1 MQIPTPPS
9 TKISLK
15 NFQNLLQNK
24 KKMGC
29 SASKR
34 SKATVDIYRPP
45 PSSFAVFDINA
56 IDEPWVK
63 VEQAPQEKPT
73 HVPSVII
80 EKLKSFETDAPA
92 HSWDEVSK
100 ALEDLKPTINNNN
113 DNQKLQGPNSPPKPE
128 KQVNN
133 QQPRKSLTFHTLE
146 ELDAKLS
153 SKPAANELRKT
164 ESMRKEIETETKT
177 KTKTTELKKPEPL
190 VPTQSEGFKSV
201 KDNIFIVRD
210 REEREKEGRM
220 ANYDKYLMSKRDP
233 LSEYPEICPPGG
245 ADSVVIYTTSLRGV
259 RRTFEDCAKILG
271 IFEVQRVVFDER
283 DVSLHGEF
291 LNELRSLLGEAEA
304 SVPRVFVKGRY
315 IGGAEEVSELNESG
329 KLGKILNAAR
339 AERGVGRQAC
349 GGCGGARFVP
359 CLECGGSC
367 KVVVSGDKKERC
379 GKCNENGLVHCPT
392 CL

>member
-1 MQIPTPPS
+1 
-9 TKISLK
+9 
-15 NFQNLLQNK
+15 
-24 KKMGC
+24 MGC

-45 PSSFAVFDINA
+45 PSSFAVFDLNA

-63 VEQAPQEKPT
+63 VEQAPQQNQEKPT
-73 HVPSVII
+73 HLPAMIL
-80 EKLKSFETDAPA
+80 EKLNTFETAP

-113 DNQKLQGPNSPPKPE
+113 DNKKLQAPTSPPKPA
-128 KQVNN
+128 KQVNK

-146 ELDAKLS
+146 EFDAKLS
-153 SKPAANELRKT
+153 SKPVANELRKT
-164 ESMRKEIETETKT
+164 ESMRKEM
-177 KTKTTELKKPEPL
+177 KTKTTEVKNQEPK
-190 VPTQSEGFKSV
+190 VSAQPAGFKSI
-201 KDNIFIVRD
+201 KENIFLIRD
-210 REEREKEGRM
+210 RQEREKEGRM
-220 ANYDKYLMSKRDP
+220 ANYDKLMSKRDP
-233 LSEYPEICPPGG
+233 LSEFPEMCPPGG

-259 RRTFEDCAKILG
+259 RRTFEDCTKIRG

-291 LNELRSLLGEAEA
+291 LNELRNLLGEEA

-315 IGGAEEVSELNESG
+315 LGGAEEVSELNETG
-329 KLGKILNAAR
+329 KLGKILSMAH

-367 KVVVSGDKKERC
+367 KVVVSGDKRERC

>member
-1 MQIPTPPS
+1 
-9 TKISLK
+9 
-15 NFQNLLQNK
+15 
-24 KKMGC
+24 MGC
-29 SASKR
+29 SASNR
-34 SKATVDIYRPP
+34 SKATVDIYRPL

-63 VEQAPQEKPT
+63 LEQAPQENQ
-73 HVPSVII
+73 
-80 EKLKSFETDAPA
+80 EKLTQVPTVILEKLNTFETDAP

-113 DNQKLQGPNSPPKPE
+113 NDNKKLQAPTSPPKPS
-128 KQVNN
+128 KQVNK

-146 ELDAKLS
+146 EFDTKLS

-164 ESMRKEIETETKT
+164 ESMRNET
-177 KTKTTELKKPEPL
+177 KTKTTESKNPEPK
-190 VPTQSEGFKSV
+190 VSAQSAGFKSV
-201 KDNIFIVRD
+201 KENIFIVRD
-210 REEREKEGRM
+210 RQEREKEGRI
-220 ANYDKYLMSKRDP
+220 ANYDKLMSKRDP
-233 LSEYPEICPPGG
+233 LSEFPEICPLGG

-259 RRTFEDCAKILG
+259 RRTFEDCTKIKE

-291 LNELRSLLGEAEA
+291 LNELRSLLGEEA
-304 SVPRVFVKGRY
+304 RVPRVFVKGRY
-315 IGGAEEVSELNESG
+315 VGGAEEVSELNETG
-329 KLGKILNAAR
+329 KLGKILSVAG

-367 KVVVSGDKKERC
+367 KVVVMSGCGDKKERC
-379 GKCNENGLVHCPT
+379 VV
-392 CL
+392 